1 MKSILK
7 VFTSFRMFI
16 VLLLGFSSGL
26 PLALTAGTMQA
37 WLTDAKID
45 ITQIGMFALV
55 GLPYALK
62 MAWSPIMDR
71 YSLFGLG
78 RRRGWLILSQ
88 VGLVASIILMGIIH
102 PELSIET
109 FAVMATLVAFFSAS
123 QDIVIDAYRTEV
135 LSEEELGVGAGIYV
149 MGYRIAMLVS
159 GGVALAM
166 ADKMP
171 WTTVYF
177 VMSLCMAI
185 GLIASFFGPEPENKE
200 EAPKT
205 LAEAYYRPLVEYFKR
220 SGAIEMLIFIL
231 IYKVDVAFAMA
242 LTTNF
247 MMSLGFTKTD
257 VAAVLKGAGLFA
269 TIGGTLVGGAFM
281 SKYGIKKSLWTFGII
296 QGISGATFYLLAH
309 VGYNYPLMVASIT
322 IENFCSGLA
331 TAAFTAFMMRIVDK
345 RFTAAQYALLT
356 SFMALTRIMVQT
368 PSGFVQKAWGWE
380 IYFIISVVISIPGLL
395 LLLRYDKW
403 QLDHV

>member
-7 VFTSFRMFI
+7 VFTSFRMFM

-26 PLALTAGTMQA
+26 PLALTSGTMQA
-37 WLTDAKID
+37 WLTDAKVD
-45 ITQIGMFALV
+45 ITNIGLFALV

-62 MAWSPIMDR
+62 PFWSPLMDR
-71 YSLFGLG
+71 YKLFGFG

-88 VGLVASIILMGIIH
+88 LGLVATIIFMSVCNPIYN
-102 PELSIET
+102 IET
-109 FAVMATLVAFFSAS
+109 FAIAAALVAFFSSS

-135 LSEEELGVGAGIYV
+135 LTEDELGAGAGIYV

-159 GGVALAM
+159 GGVALAL
-166 ADKMP
+166 ADKMS
-171 WTTVYF
+171 WSTVYIIMALS
-177 VMSLCMAI
+177 MSV

-200 EAPKT
+200 EIPKS
-205 LAEAYYRPLVEYFKR
+205 LVEAYYRPLIEYFKR
-220 SGAIEMLIFIL
+220 SGAIEMLLFIL

-257 VAAVLKGAGLFA
+257 VAAVLKGAGLIA
-269 TIGGTLVGGAFM
+269 TIFGTLVGGAFM
-281 SKYGIKKSLWTFGII
+281 SRFGIKKSLWTFGII
-296 QGISGATFYLLAH
+296 QGISGFTFYLLAH
-309 VGYNYPLMVASIT
+309 VGKNYPLMVASIT
-322 IENFCSGLA
+322 VENFCSGLA

-368 PSGFVQKAWGWE
+368 PSGFIQKAYGWE
-380 IYFIISVVISIPGLL
+380 WYFIISVLISIPGLL

>member
-1 MKSILK
+1 MKSILN
-7 VFTSFRMFI
+7 VFTSLRMVM

-26 PLALTAGTMQA
+26 PLALTSGTMQA
-37 WLTDAKID
+37 WLTDAKVD
-45 ITQIGMFALV
+45 ITEIGMFALV

-62 MAWSPIMDR
+62 PFWSPLMDR
-71 YSLFGLG
+71 YKLFGFG
-78 RRRGWLILSQ
+78 RRRGWLLLSQ
-88 VGLVASIILMGIIH
+88 VGLVATILFMSFSNPTYNIH
-102 PELSIET
+102 T
-109 FAVMATLVAFFSAS
+109 FAIAATLVAFFSSS

-135 LSEEELGVGAGIYV
+135 LKEEELGAGAGVYV

-159 GGVALAM
+159 GGVALAL
-166 ADKMP
+166 ADKMS
-171 WTTVYF
+171 WSSVYIL
-177 VMSLCMAI
+177 MALCMVV
-185 GLIASFFGPEPENKE
+185 GLVASFFGPEPENKE
-200 EAPKT
+200 EIPKT
-205 LAEAYYRPLVEYFKR
+205 LAEAYYRPLIEYFKR
-220 SGAIEMLIFIL
+220 SGAIEMLLFIL
-231 IYKVDVAFAMA
+231 IYKIDVAFAMA

-269 TIGGTLVGGAFM
+269 TIGGTLVGGAYM
-281 SKYGIKKSLWTFGII
+281 SRFGIKKSLWTFGII

-368 PSGFVQKAWGWE
+368 PSGFVQKAFGWE
-380 IYFIISVVISIPGLL
+380 WYFIISVLISIPGLL